1 MNNEVEWF
9 ELVMGLL
16 GGLALFLY
24 GMERMGDALK
34 SIAGA
39 RMKSILAALSDN
51 RVIGLITGAVV
62 TAIIQS
68 SSVTTVMLVGFV
80 SAGLMSMSQSIGI
93 ILGANIGTT
102 ITAQIVAFKVTKFAL
117 LLIAVGF
124 TGVFAGKRERI
135 RQYGY
140 LIMGLG
146 LIFFGMHV
154 MSGAMKPLR
163 DYQPFLDLMAQM
175 SNPLAGIAVAAA
187 FTGLV
192 QSSSATMGVVIVL
205 AMQGV
210 ITVEAGIAL
219 ALGANVGTCVTAAL
233 AAIGK
238 PREAV
243 RVAVA
248 HVIFNVAGVLII
260 SPFIPWFSDLVR
272 ELSPAADPTLTGME
286 LLADVVPRQVANAH
300 TMFNVVVAFLF
311 LPLTV
316 PFARLVERLVPD
328 RPLAPDKPEVK
339 ARHLDALLLRA
350 PGLALSAARRE
361 LHRIGE
367 KVEQIVVEGYEAACV
382 GDAERLAAVKDE
394 DEVIDRLYGQVMA
407 YLAQVSREELGEQQT
422 AELIS
427 LMSIANE
434 LESIGDVVETDM
446 VSLGHRRL
454 DTEVVVSDQTRA
466 LLERLHLLVLS
477 AVRQSV
483 EAVALADV
491 HVATRVMEQKG
502 EVNRLVAQ
510 LEAHQAQR
518 LVAEEPGRVEAYSF
532 EIDLVDKLRRIYYH
546 AKRVAKAVA
555 AQGQGAEA
563 AK

>member
-1 MNNEVEWF
+1 MSGEIAWL
-9 ELVMGLL
+9 ELLMGLL

-24 GMERMGDALK
+24 GMELMGDALK

-39 RMKSILAALSDN
+39 RMRSILAALSNN
-51 RVIGLITGAVV
+51 RVVGLITGAVV

-80 SAGLMSMSQSIGI
+80 SAGLMSLSQSVGV
-93 ILGANIGTT
+93 ILGADIGTT
-102 ITAQIVAFKVTKFAL
+102 ITAQIVAFKVTKYAL
-117 LLIAVGF
+117 LLIAAGFVPVFVG
-124 TGVFAGKRERI
+124 KNERI

-140 LIMGLG
+140 LVLGLG

-154 MSGAMKPLR
+154 MSASMKPLR
-163 DYQPFLDLMAQM
+163 AFQPFLDLMAHM
-175 SNPLAGIAVAAA
+175 DAPVAGIAVAAA
-187 FTGLV
+187 FTALI
-192 QSSSATMGVVIVL
+192 QSSSAAMGVVIVL

-210 ITVEAGIAL
+210 ITLEAGVAL
-219 ALGANVGTCVTAAL
+219 ALGANIGTCATAGL

-248 HVIFNVAGVLII
+248 HVLFKITGVVVVL
-260 SPFIPWFSDLVR
+260 PFIPAYCDLVR
-272 ELSPAADPTLTGME
+272 LISPDGDPTLSGQAA
-286 LLADVVPRQVANAH
+286 LAVVVPRQVANAH
-300 TMFNVVVAFLF
+300 TLFNVAIAFAF

-328 RPLAPDKPEVK
+328 RPLEPEKPLVR
-339 ARHLDALLLRA
+339 ARHLDDLLLKA

-367 KVEQIVVEGYEAACV
+367 KVEQIVIEGYEATCT
-382 GDAERLAAVKDE
+382 GDSHRLVAVQAD
-394 DEVIDRLYGQVMA
+394 DEVIDRLYGQVMS
-407 YLAQVSREELGEQQT
+407 YLGAVSREELGVQQT

-446 VSLGHRRL
+446 VALGHRRL
-454 DTEVVVSDQTRA
+454 DTGVVISDQTRA

-477 AVRQSV
+477 SVRLSV
-483 EAVALADV
+483 EAVAQADP
-491 HVATRVMEQKG
+491 HVAARVMEQKS
-502 EVNRLVAQ
+502 EVNRLVTQ

-518 LVAEEPGRVEAYSF
+518 LVAPEPGRLEAYSF
-532 EIDLVDKLRRIYYH
+532 EIDLVDKLRRVYYH
-546 AKRVAKAVA
+546 AKRVAKAVVSASQA
-555 AQGQGAEA
+555 AA